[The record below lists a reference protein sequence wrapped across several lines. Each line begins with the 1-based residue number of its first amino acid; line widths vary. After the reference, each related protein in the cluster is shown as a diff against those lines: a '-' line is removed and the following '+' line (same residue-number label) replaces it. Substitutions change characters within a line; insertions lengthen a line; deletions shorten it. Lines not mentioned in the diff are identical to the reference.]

1 MAGAI
6 GVGLIVPHEPVLT
19 DTGNLN
25 PDSWDI
31 ILEKGI
37 GVDAMIWTEQ
47 NGLKM
52 LLQSAGG

>member
-1 MAGAI
+1 MAGSI
-6 GVGLIVPHEPVLT
+6 GIGLIIPHEPVLP

-31 ILEKGI
+31 ILETGI
-37 GVDAMIWTEQ
+37 GVDAMIFTEQ

-52 LLQSAGG
+52 LLQSAS

>member
-1 MAGAI
+1 MAGSI
-6 GVGLIVPHEPVLT
+6 GIGLIIPHEPVLP

-31 ILEKGI
+31 ILETGI
-37 GVDAMIWTEQ
+37 GVDAMIFTEQ

-52 LLQSAGG
+52 LLQSSS

>member
-1 MAGAI
+1 MAGTI

-37 GVDAMIWTEQ
+37 GVDAMIWTQQ

>member
-1 MAGAI
+1 MAGSI
-6 GVGLIVPHEPVLT
+6 GIGLIVPHEPVLT

-37 GVDAMIWTEQ
+37 GVDAMIWTEK